1 MSIEPFRLEGHSGA
15 PLSFTFNG
23 RTLIGRQGDTLAAA
37 LLANGVHLVGRSFK
51 YHRPRGIVAAG
62 VEEPNAIVAVGR
74 GARLDTNSQ
83 ATRVELSAGLEACSV
98 NVWPSL
104 RWDAGAVLGWLGRFL
119 PAGFYYKTF
128 MWPGWRLFEGP
139 IRRAAGLGV
148 APSEPDPDRYEHCYR
163 HCDLLIV
170 GGGPAGLAAAL
181 AGGRAGVDVVVA
193 EQDFMLGGSLL
204 WEEHSIDG
212 LSGREW
218 VETTLKEL
226 RALPNVTLL
235 TRTCVTSYLDHN
247 FLLAVERICGGS
259 LAQRLWQ
266 IRAAHVV
273 LATGAIERPLVFPD
287 NDRPG
292 ILLASAARQY
302 AVRHRVAVG
311 RRVVLFTNNDD
322 AYRTAVVLRGQ
333 GISIAAIVDT
343 RPGAADTTCAAD
355 AADAAGVAGAAG
367 IELSG
372 VPVYRGAALVATSGR
387 GGVREVVARALQGS
401 GQWRV
406 ECDAVVMSGG
416 WSPVV
421 QLFAQAGGKLR
432 YDDASAAFLPTE
444 GSQPEASRPGASRPE
459 AARSEA
465 SRPEASQ
472 LASSQHLRVVG
483 AAAGRW
489 SLADCLVTGFEA
501 GLAAAN
507 TCGGQPVEE
516 PAWEVERPTRETE
529 HEPLQQVAPLWQV
542 PASIAG
548 SGKQW
553 VDFQNDVTA
562 GDVALAAREN
572 FHSVEHLKRYTT
584 LGMAPDQGK
593 TSNVNGLGILGEQT
607 GRKPG
612 EVGTTTFRPPFTPI
626 SFGVIAG
633 RDRGPLFHPPRRL
646 PTHALQPEHNA
657 SLEDYGAWLRPSFYL
672 RSGESMEAAIA
683 REVQA
688 VRNAVGI
695 LDYSPLGKI
704 EVLGPDALRFL
715 NRMVATNLETLK
727 VGRARYSLT
736 LTEGG
741 AIADDGVITRLTD
754 QHWLMGTTSGA
765 AERIF
770 SLLDEWHQ
778 REWPELEVDIVNVTT
793 QWAVLMLS
801 GPSARELLRRTDI
814 DIDLA
819 APAFSHMEVREG
831 RIGGVPVRV
840 SRVSFTGEVSFEVAV
855 PAGYA
860 VSLWRELF
868 ARGLDLGLTPVGIE
882 ALDILRLEKAF
893 IHIGT
898 DTDGTTTPDD
908 VGYGSM
914 LRNKSI
920 DFLGRR
926 SLALP
931 EMTRNDRPQLV
942 GLRPLDD
949 ERPLAAGAQLALT
962 PDPKKNRSGLGHVT
976 SSAWSPTLQA
986 PLALGL
992 LAGGRG
998 RVGQQLHAWANG
1010 TFRPVEVIQPRRYDP
1025 EGARLNG

>member
-1 MSIEPFRLEGHSGA
+1 MTTEPFRLDGHPGA
-15 PLSFTFNG
+15 PLSFTFND
-23 RTLIGRQGDTLAAA
+23 RAMIGRQGDTLAAA
-37 LLANGVHLVGRSFK
+37 LLANGVQLVGRSFK

-62 VEEPNAIVAVGR
+62 VEEPNAIVAVSR

-83 ATRVELSAGLEACSV
+83 ATRVELSDGLEARSV
-98 NVWPSL
+98 NAWPSL
-104 RWDAGAVLGWLGRFL
+104 RWDAGALLGRFGRFL

-128 MWPGWRLFEGP
+128 MWPGWRLFEGA

-148 APSEPDPDRYEHCYR
+148 APSEPDPDRYERSYR
-163 HCDLLIV
+163 HCDVLVV

-181 AGGRAGVDVVVA
+181 AAGRAGVDVVLA

-204 WEEHSIDG
+204 WEERSING
-212 LSGREW
+212 LPGRDW
-218 VETTLKEL
+218 IETTVKEL
-226 RALPNVTLL
+226 SALPNVTLL
-235 TRTCVTSYLDHN
+235 TRTSVTSYLDHN
-247 FLLAVERICGGS
+247 FLLAVERCREGP

-302 AVRHRVAVG
+302 AVRYGVAVG
-311 RRVVLFTNNDD
+311 RRIVLATNNDD
-322 AYRTAVVLRGQ
+322 AYRTAAVLRRH
-333 GISIAAIVDT
+333 GISVAAIVDT
-343 RPGAADTTCAAD
+343 RAGPAHAAGAAG
-355 AADAAGVAGAAG
+355 AADAAGV
-367 IELSG
+367 ELPG

-387 GGVREVVARALQGS
+387 GRVRGVVARALRGS
-401 GQWRV
+401 GSWRI
-406 ECDAVVMSGG
+406 ECDAVAMSGG

-421 QLFAQAGGKLR
+421 QLFAQSGGRLR
-432 YDDASAAFLPTE
+432 YDEASATFLPAET
-444 GSQPEASRPGASRPE
+444 SQPEALQPAT
-459 AARSEA
+459 
-465 SRPEASQ
+465 SQ
-472 LASSQHLRVVG
+472 LQASKSPRVAG
-483 AAAGRW
+483 AAAGQW
-489 SLADCLVTGFEA
+489 GLAGSLATGFEA
-501 GLAAAN
+501 GLWAAN
-507 TCGGQPVEE
+507 ASGGGPVEMLT
-516 PAWEVERPTRETE
+516 WEVEKPPWETG
-529 HEPLQQVAPLWQV
+529 HEPRQQAVPLWQV

-612 EVGTTTFRPPFTPI
+612 EVGTTTFRPPFTPV

-646 PTHALQPEHNA
+646 PTHALQLEYNA
-657 SLEDYGAWLRPSFYL
+657 TLEDYGAWLRPSFYL
-672 RSGESMEAAIA
+672 RSGENREAAIA
-683 REVQA
+683 REVHA

-754 QHWLMGTTSGA
+754 HHWLMGTTSGA
-765 AERIF
+765 AEGIF

-778 REWPELEVDIVNVTT
+778 REWPELDVDIVNVTT

-801 GPSARELLRRTDI
+801 GSSARELLSRTDI

-819 APAFSHMEVREG
+819 ASAFSHMQVREG

-860 VSLWRELF
+860 ASVWRQLF
-868 ARGLDLGLTPVGIE
+868 ALGLDLGLTPVGIE

-898 DTDGTTTPDD
+898 DTDGTTTPED

-914 LRNKSI
+914 VRNKSI

-931 EMTRNDRPQLV
+931 EMTRGNRPQLV

-949 ERPLAAGAQLALT
+949 ERPLAVGAQLALT
-962 PDPKKNRSGLGHVT
+962 PNLKDRCSGLGHVT

-992 LAGGRG
+992 LADGRG
-998 RVGQQLHAWANG
+998 RVGQQLQAWANG
-1010 TFRPVEVIQPRRYDP
+1010 RFRPVEVVQPQRYDP
-1025 EGARLNG
+1025 EGVRLSG

>member
-1 MSIEPFRLEGHSGA
+1 
-15 PLSFTFNG
+15 
-23 RTLIGRQGDTLAAA
+23 
-37 LLANGVHLVGRSFK
+37 V
-51 YHRPRGIVAAG
+51 
-62 VEEPNAIVAVGR
+62 
-74 GARLDTNSQ
+74 
-83 ATRVELSAGLEACSV
+83 
-98 NVWPSL
+98 
-104 RWDAGAVLGWLGRFL
+104 
-119 PAGFYYKTF
+119 
-128 MWPGWRLFEGP
+128 
-139 IRRAAGLGV
+139 
-148 APSEPDPDRYEHCYR
+148 
-163 HCDLLIV
+163 
-170 GGGPAGLAAAL
+170 
-181 AGGRAGVDVVVA
+181 
-193 EQDFMLGGSLL
+193 
-204 WEEHSIDG
+204 
-212 LSGREW
+212 
-218 VETTLKEL
+218 
-226 RALPNVTLL
+226 
-235 TRTCVTSYLDHN
+235 
-247 FLLAVERICGGS
+247 
-259 LAQRLWQ
+259 
-266 IRAAHVV
+266 
-273 LATGAIERPLVFPD
+273 
-287 NDRPG
+287 
-292 ILLASAARQY
+292 
-302 AVRHRVAVG
+302 
-311 RRVVLFTNNDD
+311 
-322 AYRTAVVLRGQ
+322 
-333 GISIAAIVDT
+333 
-343 RPGAADTTCAAD
+343 
-355 AADAAGVAGAAG
+355 
-367 IELSG
+367 
-372 VPVYRGAALVATSGR
+372 
-387 GGVREVVARALQGS
+387 
-401 GQWRV
+401 
-406 ECDAVVMSGG
+406 
-416 WSPVV
+416 
-421 QLFAQAGGKLR
+421 
-432 YDDASAAFLPTE
+432 
-444 GSQPEASRPGASRPE
+444 
-459 AARSEA
+459 
-465 SRPEASQ
+465 
-472 LASSQHLRVVG
+472 
-483 AAAGRW
+483 AGRW
-489 SLADCLVTGFEA
+489 TLADCLAAGFEA

-516 PAWEVERPTRETE
+516 PAWEVEKPTWETE
-529 HEPLQQVAPLWQV
+529 HEFGPRAARAAPLWQV

-612 EVGTTTFRPPFTPI
+612 EVGTTTFRPPFTPV

-657 SLEDYGAWLRPSFYL
+657 TLEDYGAWLRPSFYL
-672 RSGESMEAAIA
+672 RSDESMEAAIA

-741 AIADDGVITRLTD
+741 AISDDGVITRLTE

-819 APAFSHMEVREG
+819 AAAFSHMQVREG

-860 VSLWRELF
+860 ASLWRELF
-868 ARGLDLGLTPVGIE
+868 ARGVDLGLTPVGIE

-914 LRNKSI
+914 VRNKSI

-962 PDPKKNRSGLGHVT
+962 PDRKGNRSGLGHVT
-976 SSAWSPTLQA
+976 SSAWSPTLQT

-1010 TFRPVEVIQPRRYDP
+1010 TFRPVEVIQPQRYDP
-1025 EGARLNG
+1025 EGARLSG

>member
-1 MSIEPFRLEGHSGA
+1 MSAESFRLDGHPGA
-15 PLSFTFNG
+15 PLSFTFND
-23 RTLIGRQGDTLAAA
+23 RTLTGRQGDTLAAA

-74 GARLDTNSQ
+74 GPRLDTNSQ
-83 ATRVELSAGLEACSV
+83 ATRVELSDGLEARSV
-98 NVWPSL
+98 NAWPSL
-104 RWDAGAVLGWLGRFL
+104 RWDAGAVLGRFGRFL

-139 IRRAAGLGV
+139 IRAAAGLGV
-148 APSEPDPDRYEHCYR
+148 APSEPDPDRYERSYR

-181 AGGRAGVDVVVA
+181 AGGRAGVDVVLA

-204 WEEHSIDG
+204 WEERSIDG
-212 LSGREW
+212 LSGKDW
-218 VETTLKEL
+218 LETTLKEL
-226 RALPNVTLL
+226 RALSNVTLL
-235 TRTCVTSYLDHN
+235 ARTSVTSYLDHN
-247 FLLAVERICGGS
+247 FLLAVERVCDGP

-266 IRAAHVV
+266 FRAARVV

-292 ILLASAARQY
+292 ILLASAARHY

-322 AYRTAVVLRGQ
+322 AYRTATVLRSH

-343 RPGAADTTCAAD
+343 RTGAAGVPGAAGIPGTD
-355 AADAAGVAGAAG
+355 GLAGAAG
-367 IELSG
+367 FAGPAGVEFPG

-387 GGVREVVARALQGS
+387 GRVREVVARALQGS
-401 GQWRV
+401 GQWRI
-406 ECDAVVMSGG
+406 ECDAVAMSGG
-416 WSPVV
+416 WIPVV
-421 QLFAQAGGKLR
+421 QLFAQSGGKLR
-432 YDDASAAFLPTE
+432 YDEASAAFLP
-444 GSQPEASRPGASRPE
+444 A
-459 AARSEA
+459 
-465 SRPEASQ
+465 EASQ
-472 LASSQHLRVVG
+472 HVRVAG
-483 AAAGRW
+483 AAAGEW
-489 SLADCLVTGFEA
+489 SVAV
-501 GLAAAN
+501 
-507 TCGGQPVEE
+507 
-516 PAWEVERPTRETE
+516 
-529 HEPLQQVAPLWQV
+529 HEPPQRVVPLWQV

-548 SGKQW
+548 PGKQW
-553 VDFQNDVTA
+553 VDFQNDVIA
-562 GDVALAAREN
+562 SDVALAAREN

-612 EVGTTTFRPPFTPI
+612 EVGTTTFRPPFTPV

-646 PTHALQPEHNA
+646 PTHALQLEYNA

-672 RSGESMEAAIA
+672 RPGENTEAAIA
-683 REVQA
+683 REVHA

-704 EVLGPDALRFL
+704 DVLGPDAQRFL

-741 AIADDGVITRLTD
+741 SIADDGVITRLTD
-754 QHWLMGTTSGA
+754 LHWLMGTTSGA
-765 AERIF
+765 AERVF

-778 REWPELEVDIVNVTT
+778 REWPELNVDIVNVTT

-801 GPSARELLRRTDI
+801 GPSARELLSRTDI

-819 APAFSHMEVREG
+819 ASAFAHMEIREG
-831 RIGGVPVRV
+831 HLGGVPVRV

-860 VSLWRELF
+860 AALWRQLF
-868 ARGLDLGLTPVGIE
+868 ALGLDLGLTPVGIE

-898 DTDGTTTPDD
+898 DTDGTTTPED

-914 LRNKSI
+914 VRNKSI

-931 EMTRNDRPQLV
+931 EMTRNNRPQLV

-949 ERPLAAGAQLALT
+949 ERPLAVGAQFALT
-962 PDPKKNRSGLGHVT
+962 PNLKDSSSGLGHVT

-998 RVGQQLHAWANG
+998 RVGQQLYAWANG
-1010 TFRPVEVIQPRRYDP
+1010 KFRPVEVVQPQRYDP

>member
-1 MSIEPFRLEGHSGA
+1 MSVESFRLDGHPGA
-15 PLSFTFNG
+15 PLSFTFNE
-23 RTLIGRQGDTLAAA
+23 RAMIGRQGDTLAAA

-62 VEEPNAIVAVGR
+62 VEEPNAVVAIGR

-83 ATRVELSAGLEACSV
+83 ATRIELSDGLEARSV
-98 NVWPSL
+98 NAWPSL
-104 RWDAGAVLGWLGRFL
+104 RWDAGAVLGRFGRFL

-148 APSEPDPDRYEHCYR
+148 APSERDPDRYEHSYR

-181 AGGRAGVDVVVA
+181 AGGRAGVDVILA
-193 EQDFMLGGSLL
+193 EQDFVLGGSLL

-212 LSGREW
+212 LSGRDW
-218 VETTLKEL
+218 VETTLEEL
-226 RALPNVTLL
+226 GALPNVTLL
-235 TRTCVTSYLDHN
+235 TRTSVTSYLDHN
-247 FLLAVERICGGS
+247 FLLAVHRVRGGP

-322 AYRTAVVLRGQ
+322 AYRTATVLKRC

-343 RPGAADTTCAAD
+343 RPSAPGTTDT
-355 AADAAGVAGAAG
+355 AGAPQAAA
-367 IELSG
+367 IDLPY
-372 VPVYRGAALVATSGR
+372 VPIYRGAALVATNGR
-387 GGVREVVARALQGS
+387 GRIREVTARALQGS
-401 GQWRV
+401 GHWRI
-406 ECDAVVMSGG
+406 ECDAVAMSGG

-421 QLFAQAGGKLR
+421 QLFAQSGGKLI
-432 YDDASAAFLPTE
+432 YDEASAAFLPTQT
-444 GSQPEASRPGASRPE
+444 SQQKTPQIG
-459 AARSEA
+459 
-465 SRPEASQ
+465 
-472 LASSQHLRVVG
+472 SSQHPRVAG
-483 AAAGRW
+483 SAAGHW
-489 SLADCLVTGFEA
+489 SLADCLATGFDA
-501 GLAAAN
+501 GLAAA
-507 TCGGQPVEE
+507 TASGGRSVEK
-516 PAWEVERPTRETE
+516 PTWEVEMPSWNTD
-529 HEPLQQVAPLWQV
+529 HEPRHLAAPFWQV
-542 PASIAG
+542 PASVAG

-593 TSNVNGLGILGEQT
+593 TSNVNGLGILAEHT

-612 EVGTTTFRPPFTPI
+612 EVGTTTFRPPFTPVG
-626 SFGVIAG
+626 FGVIAG
-633 RDRGPLFHPPRRL
+633 RDRGSLFHPPQRL
-646 PTHALQPEHNA
+646 PTHALQQEHNA
-657 SLEDYGAWLRPSFYL
+657 TLDDYGAWLRPSFYL
-672 RSGESMEAAIA
+672 RPGESTEAAIA

-741 AIADDGVITRLTD
+741 SISDDGVITRLAD

-778 REWPELEVDIVNVTT
+778 REWPELDVDIVNMTT

-801 GPSARELLRRTDI
+801 GPSARELLSRTDV
-814 DIDLA
+814 DINLA
-819 APAFSHMEVREG
+819 ASAFSHMQVREG

-860 VSLWRELF
+860 PSLWRELF
-868 ARGLDLGLTPVGIE
+868 AQGLDLGLTPVGIE

-914 LRNKSI
+914 VRNKSI

-949 ERPLAAGAQLALT
+949 ERPLAVGAQLALT
-962 PDPKKNRSGLGHVT
+962 SDPKKNCSGLGHVT

-1010 TFRPVEVIQPRRYDP
+1010 KFRPVEVVQPRRYDP

>member
-1 MSIEPFRLEGHSGA
+1 MSAEPFRLDGHPGE
-15 PLSFTFNG
+15 PLSFTFNE
-23 RTLIGRQGDTLAAA
+23 RTMIGRQGDTLAAG

-62 VEEPNAIVAVGR
+62 VEEPNAVVAVGR

-83 ATRVELSAGLEACSV
+83 ATRVELSAGLEARSV

-104 RWDAGAVLGWLGRFL
+104 HWDAGAVLGRLGRFL

-128 MWPGWRLFEGP
+128 MRPGWRLFEGA

-148 APSEPDPDRYEHCYR
+148 APSEPDPDRYERCYR

-181 AGGRAGVDVVVA
+181 AGGRAGVDVVLA
-193 EQDFMLGGSLL
+193 EQDFVLGGSLL

-226 RALPNVTLL
+226 NALPNVTLL
-235 TRTCVTSYLDHN
+235 TRTSVTSYLDHN
-247 FLLAVERICGGS
+247 FLLAVERVREGP

-266 IRAAHVV
+266 IRAARVV

-292 ILLASAARQY
+292 ILLASAVRHY

-322 AYRTAVVLRGQ
+322 AYRTATVLRGH

-343 RPGAADTTCAAD
+343 RV
-355 AADAAGVAGAAG
+355 DAAGVAGAAG
-367 IELSG
+367 IEFPG

-387 GGVREVVARALQGS
+387 GRVREVIVRALRGS
-401 GQWRV
+401 GHRRV
-406 ECDAVVMSGG
+406 ECDAVAMSGG
-416 WSPVV
+416 WNPVV

-444 GSQPEASRPGASRPE
+444 DSQPEASRPGAS
-459 AARSEA
+459 
-465 SRPEASQ
+465 Q
-472 LASSQHLRVVG
+472 DLRVVG
-483 AAAGRW
+483 AAAGQW
-489 SLADCLVTGFEA
+489 SVAGCLAAGFEA
-501 GLAAAN
+501 GFAAAD

-516 PAWEVERPTRETE
+516 PAWEVEKPTWETV
-529 HEPLQQVAPLWQV
+529 HEPRQRVMPLWQV

-593 TSNVNGLGILGEQT
+593 TSSVNGLGILGEQT

-612 EVGTTTFRPPFTPI
+612 EVGTTTFRPPFTPVN
-626 SFGVIAG
+626 FGVIAG

-646 PTHALQPEHNA
+646 PTHALQPEYNA
-657 SLEDYGAWLRPSFYL
+657 TLEDYGAWLRPSFYL
-672 RSGESMEAAIA
+672 RSGENMEAAIA

-688 VRNAVGI
+688 VRNVVGI

-704 EVLGPDALRFL
+704 DVLGPDALRFL

-741 AIADDGVITRLTD
+741 AISDDGVITRLTD

-778 REWPELEVDIVNVTT
+778 REWPELDVDIVNVTT
-793 QWAVLMLS
+793 QWSVLLLS

-819 APAFSHMEVREG
+819 ASAFSHMEVREG

-860 VSLWRELF
+860 ASLWRQLF
-868 ARGLDLGLTPVGIE
+868 ALGLDLGLTPVGIE

-908 VGYGSM
+908 VSYGSM
-914 LRNKSI
+914 VRNKSI

-949 ERPLAAGAQLALT
+949 EGLLAVGAQLAQS
-962 PDPKKNRSGLGHVT
+962 PNPKNSGSGLGHVT
-976 SSAWSPTLQA
+976 SSAWSPTLQT

-998 RVGQQLHAWANG
+998 RVGQELYAWANG
-1010 TFRPVEVIQPRRYDP
+1010 RFRPVEVIQPQRYDP

>member
-1 MSIEPFRLEGHSGA
+1 LPEVRVLTDTVVF
-15 PLSFTFNG
+15 G
-23 RTLIGRQGDTLAAA
+23 RYDGNYLLAA
-37 LLANGVHLVGRSFK
+37 
-51 YHRPRGIVAAG
+51 
-62 VEEPNAIVAVGR
+62 ER
-74 GARLDTNSQ
+74 GAR
-83 ATRVELSAGLEACSV
+83 R
-98 NVWPSL
+98 
-104 RWDAGAVLGWLGRFL
+104 
-119 PAGFYYKTF
+119 
-128 MWPGWRLFEGP
+128 
-139 IRRAAGLGV
+139 
-148 APSEPDPDRYEHCYR
+148 
-163 HCDLLIV
+163 
-170 GGGPAGLAAAL
+170 
-181 AGGRAGVDVVVA
+181 
-193 EQDFMLGGSLL
+193 
-204 WEEHSIDG
+204 
-212 LSGREW
+212 
-218 VETTLKEL
+218 
-226 RALPNVTLL
+226 
-235 TRTCVTSYLDHN
+235 
-247 FLLAVERICGGS
+247 
-259 LAQRLWQ
+259 RLWH
-266 IRAAHVV
+266 IRARRVV
-273 LATGAIERPLVFPD
+273 LASGAIERPLVFPG

-292 ILLASAARQY
+292 IMLAGAVETYVNRY
-302 AVRHRVAVG
+302 ALAPG
-311 RRVVLFTNNDD
+311 RRAVLFTNNDD
-322 AYRTAVVLRGQ
+322 AYRTASVLRGY
-333 GISIAAIVDT
+333 GISVAAIVDT
-343 RPGAADTTCAAD
+343 RASVGGVADVAGAPHAAR
-355 AADAAGVAGAAG
+355 APDAAGDPAAASAAGAAG
-367 IELSG
+367 AADATNIDLPG
-372 VPVYRGAALVATSGR
+372 VPIYRGAALVATRGR
-387 GGVREVVARALQGS
+387 GRVCEVVARALEGS
-401 GQWRV
+401 GHWRI
-406 ECDAVVMSGG
+406 ECDAVAVSGG

-432 YDDASAAFLPTE
+432 YDDASAAFLPAE
-444 GSQPEASRPGASRPE
+444 APQLDAAKSAASQSA
-459 AARSEA
+459 
-465 SRPEASQ
+465 ASQ
-472 LASSQHLRVVG
+472 LAASPPDGSQPAGSPSQVSQPGAFQPRSSGHGSSQLRASQHPRVVG

-489 SLADCLVTGFEA
+489 SLAECLAAGFEA

-516 PAWEVERPTRETE
+516 PAWEVEKPPWETE
-529 HEPLQQVAPLWQV
+529 NEPRQRVAPLWQV

-612 EVGTTTFRPPFTPI
+612 DVGTTTFRPPFTPV
-626 SFGVIAG
+626 SFGAIAG

-646 PTHALQPEHNA
+646 PTHGLQSEFDA
-657 SLEDYGAWLRPSFYL
+657 TLDDYGAWLRPSFYL
-672 RSGESMEAAIA
+672 QSGETMEAAIT
-683 REVQA
+683 REVHA

-704 EVLGPDALRFL
+704 EVRGPDALRFL

-741 AIADDGVITRLTD
+741 SISDDGVITRLTD
-754 QHWLMGTTSGA
+754 HHWLMGTTSGA

-770 SLLDEWHQ
+770 SMLDEWHQ
-778 REWPELEVDIVNVTT
+778 REWAELDVDIVNVTT

-819 APAFSHMEVREG
+819 ASAFSHMEVREG
-831 RIGGVPVRV
+831 RMGDVPVRV

-860 VSLWRELF
+860 ASLWRQLF
-868 ARGLDLGLTPVGIE
+868 AQGLDLGLTPVGIE

-914 LRNKSI
+914 VRNKSI
-920 DFLGRR
+920 DFVGRR

-942 GLRPLDD
+942 GLRPLDGQ
-949 ERPLAAGAQLALT
+949 RPLAVGAQLALT
-962 PDPKKNRSGLGHVT
+962 PNLKESCSGLGHVT
-976 SSAWSPTLQA
+976 SSAWSPTLKT

-998 RVGQQLHAWANG
+998 RVGQRLHAWANG
-1010 TFRPVEVIQPRRYDP
+1010 KFRPVEVVQPQRYDP

>member
-1 MSIEPFRLEGHSGA
+1 
-15 PLSFTFNG
+15 
-23 RTLIGRQGDTLAAA
+23 
-37 LLANGVHLVGRSFK
+37 
-51 YHRPRGIVAAG
+51 
-62 VEEPNAIVAVGR
+62 
-74 GARLDTNSQ
+74 
-83 ATRVELSAGLEACSV
+83 
-98 NVWPSL
+98 
-104 RWDAGAVLGWLGRFL
+104 
-119 PAGFYYKTF
+119 
-128 MWPGWRLFEGP
+128 
-139 IRRAAGLGV
+139 
-148 APSEPDPDRYEHCYR
+148 
-163 HCDLLIV
+163 
-170 GGGPAGLAAAL
+170 
-181 AGGRAGVDVVVA
+181 
-193 EQDFMLGGSLL
+193 
-204 WEEHSIDG
+204 
-212 LSGREW
+212 
-218 VETTLKEL
+218 
-226 RALPNVTLL
+226 
-235 TRTCVTSYLDHN
+235 
-247 FLLAVERICGGS
+247 
-259 LAQRLWQ
+259 
-266 IRAAHVV
+266 
-273 LATGAIERPLVFPD
+273 
-287 NDRPG
+287 
-292 ILLASAARQY
+292 
-302 AVRHRVAVG
+302 
-311 RRVVLFTNNDD
+311 
-322 AYRTAVVLRGQ
+322 
-333 GISIAAIVDT
+333 
-343 RPGAADTTCAAD
+343 
-355 AADAAGVAGAAG
+355 
-367 IELSG
+367 
-372 VPVYRGAALVATSGR
+372 
-387 GGVREVVARALQGS
+387 
-401 GQWRV
+401 
-406 ECDAVVMSGG
+406 
-416 WSPVV
+416 
-421 QLFAQAGGKLR
+421 
-432 YDDASAAFLPTE
+432 
-444 GSQPEASRPGASRPE
+444 
-459 AARSEA
+459 
-465 SRPEASQ
+465 
-472 LASSQHLRVVG
+472 
-483 AAAGRW
+483 
-489 SLADCLVTGFEA
+489 
-501 GLAAAN
+501 
-507 TCGGQPVEE
+507 
-516 PAWEVERPTRETE
+516 
-529 HEPLQQVAPLWQV
+529 
-542 PASIAG
+542 
-548 SGKQW
+548 

-612 EVGTTTFRPPFTPI
+612 EVGTTTFRPPFTPV

-646 PTHALQPEHNA
+646 PTHGLQPEYNA
-657 SLEDYGAWLRPSFYL
+657 TLEDYGAWLRPSFYL
-672 RSGESMEAAIA
+672 RSGENMEAAIA
-683 REVQA
+683 REVHA

-704 EVLGPDALRFL
+704 DVLGPDAQRFL

-741 AIADDGVITRLTD
+741 AISDDGVITRLTD
-754 QHWLMGTTSGA
+754 HHWLMGTTSGA

-819 APAFSHMEVREG
+819 ASAFSHMEVREG

-860 VSLWRELF
+860 ASLWRQLF
-868 ARGLDLGLTPVGIE
+868 ALGLDLGLTPVGIE

-898 DTDGTTTPDD
+898 DTDGTTTPED

-914 LRNKSI
+914 VRNKSI

-949 ERPLAAGAQLALT
+949 DRPLTVGAQFALS
-962 PDPKKNRSGLGHVT
+962 PNLKDRCSGLGHVT

-1010 TFRPVEVIQPRRYDP
+1010 KFRSVEVVQPQRYDP
-1025 EGARLNG
+1025 EGVRLGG

>member
-1 MSIEPFRLEGHSGA
+1 M
-15 PLSFTFNG
+15 
-23 RTLIGRQGDTLAAA
+23 
-37 LLANGVHLVGRSFK
+37 
-51 YHRPRGIVAAG
+51 
-62 VEEPNAIVAVGR
+62 
-74 GARLDTNSQ
+74 
-83 ATRVELSAGLEACSV
+83 CS
-98 NVWPSL
+98 S
-104 RWDAGAVLGWLGRFL
+104 
-119 PAGFYYKTF
+119 
-128 MWPGWRLFEGP
+128 
-139 IRRAAGLGV
+139 
-148 APSEPDPDRYEHCYR
+148 
-163 HCDLLIV
+163 DL
-170 GGGPAGLAAAL
+170 
-181 AGGRAGVDVVVA
+181 
-193 EQDFMLGGSLL
+193 
-204 WEEHSIDG
+204 
-212 LSGREW
+212 
-218 VETTLKEL
+218 
-226 RALPNVTLL
+226 
-235 TRTCVTSYLDHN
+235 
-247 FLLAVERICGGS
+247 
-259 LAQRLWQ
+259 
-266 IRAAHVV
+266 
-273 LATGAIERPLVFPD
+273 
-287 NDRPG
+287 
-292 ILLASAARQY
+292 
-302 AVRHRVAVG
+302 
-311 RRVVLFTNNDD
+311 
-322 AYRTAVVLRGQ
+322 
-333 GISIAAIVDT
+333 
-343 RPGAADTTCAAD
+343 
-355 AADAAGVAGAAG
+355 
-367 IELSG
+367 
-372 VPVYRGAALVATSGR
+372 
-387 GGVREVVARALQGS
+387 
-401 GQWRV
+401 
-406 ECDAVVMSGG
+406 
-416 WSPVV
+416 
-421 QLFAQAGGKLR
+421 
-432 YDDASAAFLPTE
+432 
-444 GSQPEASRPGASRPE
+444 
-459 AARSEA
+459 
-465 SRPEASQ
+465 
-472 LASSQHLRVVG
+472 
-483 AAAGRW
+483 
-489 SLADCLVTGFEA
+489 
-501 GLAAAN
+501 
-507 TCGGQPVEE
+507 
-516 PAWEVERPTRETE
+516 
-529 HEPLQQVAPLWQV
+529 
-542 PASIAG
+542 
-548 SGKQW
+548 
-553 VDFQNDVTA
+553 DVTA

-572 FHSVEHLKRYTT
+572 FNSVEHLKRYTT

-612 EVGTTTFRPPFTPI
+612 EVGTTTFRPPFTPV

-646 PTHALQPEHNA
+646 PTHALQPEYNA
-657 SLEDYGAWLRPSFYL
+657 TMDDYGAWLRPSFYL
-672 RSGESMEAAIA
+672 RSGETMEAAIA
-683 REVQA
+683 REVHA

-741 AIADDGVITRLTD
+741 SITDDGVITRLAD

-778 REWPELEVDIVNVTT
+778 REWPELDVDIVNVTT

-819 APAFSHMEVREG
+819 ASAFSHMQVREG

-860 VSLWRELF
+860 ASVWRQLF
-868 ARGLDLGLTPVGIE
+868 ALGPDLGLTPVGIE

-914 LRNKSI
+914 VRNKPI

-931 EMTRNDRPQLV
+931 EMTRNDRLQLV

-949 ERPLAAGAQLALT
+949 ERLLAVGAQLALT
-962 PDPKKNRSGLGHVT
+962 PDPKKNCSGLGHVT
-976 SSAWSPTLQA
+976 SSAWSPTLQT

-1010 TFRPVEVIQPRRYDP
+1010 RFRPVQVIEPRRYDP